1 MIIFWFWDMK
11 DLFKFFPYGLQDSY
25 WIKVLILHHYL
36 IITKLILKF
45 RLSNH
50 ILKDIKALIISIV
63 ILIILLGKKLMFFK
77 ILLLSILFK
86 FNTCLLILFLIKFLN
101 LNERIWFR
109 FLFDCL
115 DIMMLIV
122 YFMSL
127 L

>member
-1 MIIFWFWDMK
+1 MK